1 MAATQSKKKMLIHG
15 PLKKSEGSLQA
26 VESNH
31 TISTIHFA
39 LQQDQDQRVTVFDSS
54 ITPEP
59 FLDSVAL
66 ERLRKRQ
73 QMDEEQVARDAV

>member
-1 MAATQSKKKMLIHG
+1 MATTRSKEKILLHG
-15 PLKKSEGSLQA
+15 PLKKNEGSSQA

-73 QMDEEQVARDAV
+73 QIDEDQVGRDAV